1 MVKVEEIREVTK
13 KSRPKPSKKPFQTA
27 IVVSTTTTTTPK
39 KKKNKSKNRGRIP
52 LQDAFVQSMLYPDLV
67 GPQRFPVYGSDAR
80 VVLGMERGRYT
91 MVGSGTNY
99 AQAVRINSSIFGL
112 IGNSYGVAN
121 SSTVWGGGSS
131 VSTAVQFPTSS
142 GVADARLTTAS
153 LIVSY
158 TGIVNN
164 CAGELILGT
173 YPDSNNFSLATYD
186 ALSYLPG
193 TIRLPI
199 ATLIN
204 NPLRVSLRHA
214 APQSWDLLTVGSGQ
228 LDVEIPYIATIG
240 LPSGQSISV
249 ELVKNYELRT
259 VVNSSLAIPYSSS
272 SAGRASDDAS
282 MTNALDFLSKRVNT
296 ITSMMPNAGHRF
308 ARSMIDG
315 LFTGFKDFASQSA
328 ASAGGMILDAALRN
342 AHNSVQSG
350 TTRFIHQLL

>member
-13 KSRPKPSKKPFQTA
+13 KSRPKPSKKPSQTA
-27 IVVSTTTTTTPK
+27 IVVSTTTTTSK
-39 KKKNKSKNRGRIP
+39 KKNKNKSKNRGRVT

-99 AQAVRINSSIFGL
+99 AQCARLNQSVFGA
-112 IGNSYGVAN
+112 IGNSYGVVN
-121 SSTVWGGGSS
+121 SSTVWGSGASI
-131 VSTAVQFPTSS
+131 STAVQFPQSTS
-142 GVADARLTTAS
+142 VADARLTSAS

-164 CAGELILGT
+164 CAGEMILGT
-173 YPDSNNFSLATYD
+173 FPDSNIFAGVTYD

-193 TIRLPI
+193 VVRLPI

-214 APQSWDLLTVGSGQ
+214 APQSWDLLTPSSAQ
-228 LDVEIPYIATIG
+228 LDVEIPFFATIG
-240 LPSGQSISV
+240 LPSGQSISIEV
-249 ELVKNYELRT
+249 VKNYELRT
-259 VVNSSLAIPYSSS
+259 AVSSVLAIPYSSS

-315 LFTGFKDFASQSA
+315 LFTSFKDFANQSA

-342 AHNSVQSG
+342 AHQSVQSG
-350 TTRFIHQLL
+350 TTRFLHQLL